1 MRRNSKNIY
10 STMKTEPDSIQ
21 INVNQPFIEF
31 FFFLF
36 QLSQGKFIYY

>member
-1 MRRNSKNIY
+1 
-10 STMKTEPDSIQ
+10 MKTEPDSIQ
-21 INVNQPFIEF
+21 INVSQPFIE